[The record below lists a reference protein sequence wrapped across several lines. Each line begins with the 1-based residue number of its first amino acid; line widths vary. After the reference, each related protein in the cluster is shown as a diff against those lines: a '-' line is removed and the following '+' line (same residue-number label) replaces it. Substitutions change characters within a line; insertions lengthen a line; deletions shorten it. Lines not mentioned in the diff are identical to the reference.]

1 MDTTRDS
8 TDIPERKKSV
18 KHVETSVPPDID
30 ALDSIEATQ
39 SSKYAWLLSA
49 TAGVGG
55 LLFGYDTGIISAI
68 LVYLGNDLGKV
79 LNGSEKELI
88 TSITSGGAFLGAV
101 LAGLLADKYGRKLP
115 IYIGCV
121 LFIIGAIIQ
130 ACAFSIAQMTVG
142 RLIVG
147 FGVGSAAMVVP
158 VGFPCLAMWFDV
170 PVC

>member
-1 MDTTRDS
+1 MHTDSDS
-8 TDIPERKKSV
+8 TDTPKHKTSAE
-18 KHVETSVPPDID
+18 HVETSVHPDID
-30 ALDSIEATQ
+30 SLDSIEETQ
-39 SSKYAWLLSA
+39 CSKYAWLVSA

-68 LVYLGNDLGKV
+68 LVYLNSDLGKV

-121 LFIIGAIIQ
+121 LFIVGAIIQ

-142 RLIVG
+142 RLVVG

-158 VGFPCLAMWFDV
+158 VSL
-170 PVC
+170 PVLEYL